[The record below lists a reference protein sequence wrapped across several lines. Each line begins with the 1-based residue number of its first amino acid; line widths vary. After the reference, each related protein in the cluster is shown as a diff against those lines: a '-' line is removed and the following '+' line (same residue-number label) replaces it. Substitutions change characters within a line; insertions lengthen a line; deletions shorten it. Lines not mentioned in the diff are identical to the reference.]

1 MNQWVNGSAVISIG
15 VGLHARPS
23 VRLTKLAKSFQ
34 SHVEVMAAN
43 GDDWVNAKSIVKV
56 MRLKAN
62 SGIALNVRARG
73 TDSEAAVAAIVAF
86 VRRNF
91 DEGAG
96 HALSA

>member
-1 MNQWVNGSAVISIG
+1 MNDWVNGSAVISSG
-15 VGLHARPS
+15 LGLHARPS

-43 GDDWVNAKSIVKV
+43 GDGWVNAKSIVKV

-73 TDSEAAVAAIVAF
+73 EDSAAAVAAIVAF
-86 VRRNF
+86 VHRDF
-91 DEGAG
+91 DEGLG

>member
-1 MNQWVNGSAVISIG
+1 MSQWVSGSAVISSG

-23 VRLTKLAKSFQ
+23 IRLTKLAKSFQ

-62 SGIALNVRARG
+62 SGNALNVRARG
-73 TDSEAAVAAIVAF
+73 EDSEAAVAAIVAF
-86 VRRNF
+86 VRRDF
-91 DEGAG
+91 DESLG

>member
-1 MNQWVNGSAVISIG
+1 MNNWVKGSAVISSH

-23 VRLTKLAKSFQ
+23 VQLTKLAKSFHA
-34 SHVEVMAAN
+34 HVEIMAAN

-62 SGIALNVRARG
+62 TGIALNVRARG
-73 TDSEAAVAAIVAF
+73 ADSEAAVAAIVAF
-86 VRRNF
+86 VQRDF
-91 DEGAG
+91 DEGLA

>member
-1 MNQWVNGSAVISIG
+1 MNDWVNGSAVISSG
-15 VGLHARPS
+15 LGLHARPS
-23 VRLTKLAKSFQ
+23 VRLTKLAKSFH

-43 GDDWVNAKSIVKV
+43 GDGWVNAKSIVKV

-73 TDSEAAVAAIVAF
+73 EDSAAAVAAIVAF
-86 VRRNF
+86 VHRDF
-91 DEGAG
+91 DEGLG

>member
-1 MNQWVNGSAVISIG
+1 MNQWVNGSAFISSG

-34 SHVEVMAAN
+34 AHVEIMAAN

-73 TDSEAAVAAIVAF
+73 SDSEAAVAAIVAF
-86 VRRNF
+86 VRRDF
-91 DEGAG
+91 DEGMS